1 MKYYYLLL
9 IFVFLLP
16 SCQQGFQQTDA
27 LLTLD
32 FGQEPSTAPSGILE
46 TAFIKLETNDAC
58 FIDKTVTQVESAM
71 GNLFILTGGE
81 RKLFVFDRSGKFVA
95 LIGNRGG
102 GPGEYL
108 VPTSFSIDCR
118 RNLLSTID
126 VAQKKIIHYD
136 LKDYRFV
143 SEQRAVYDNFC
154 FEYPDADKIVWKNT
168 DYNSDYAGWEFL
180 VTDTNKS

>member
-1 MKYYYLLL
+1 M
-9 IFVFLLP
+9 LLP
-16 SCQQGFQQTDA
+16 SCQQGFQRTDA

-32 FGQEPSTAPSGILE
+32 FGQEPGADPSAILE
-46 TAFIKLETNDAC
+46 TAFIKLETNETC
-58 FIDKTVTQVESAM
+58 FIDRTVTQVESAM

-118 RNLLSTID
+118 RNFLSC
-126 VAQKKIIHYD
+126 
-136 LKDYRFV
+136 LK
-143 SEQRAVYDNFC
+143 
-154 FEYPDADKIVWKNT
+154 
-168 DYNSDYAGWEFL
+168 
-180 VTDTNKS
+180 